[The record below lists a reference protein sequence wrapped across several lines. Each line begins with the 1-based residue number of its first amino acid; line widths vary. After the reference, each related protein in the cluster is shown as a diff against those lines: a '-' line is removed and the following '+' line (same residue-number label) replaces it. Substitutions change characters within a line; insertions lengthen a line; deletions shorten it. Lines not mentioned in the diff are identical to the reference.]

1 MQARVRLPPHLMY
14 SHMQASVCERDWVL
28 LGDQRQKLTLFPPTT
43 ADAGGV
49 AGVAGVDGAGGA
61 GGRVG
66 GRVAGVLRWRLLPLR
81 EGHVPLPL
89 LAAWSTCDSSGSSK
103 AWCVPPTS
111 PRANGPSPVL
121 GAPLPPPAFVG
132 SVSVHVLPRW
142 GV

>member
-1 MQARVRLPPHLMY
+1 MQARVRLQPHLMY

-43 ADAGGV
+43 ADAGVVDSVDGV
-49 AGVAGVDGAGGA
+49 DGVDGAGASVGA
-61 GGRVG
+61 S
-66 GRVAGVLRWRLLPLR
+66 VAGVLRLRLLPLR

-89 LAAWSTCDSSGSSK
+89 LAAWSTYNSSGSSK

-111 PRANGPSPVL
+111 PRADGPSPVL

-132 SVSVHVLPRW
+132 SVSVHVLPR
-142 GV
+142 